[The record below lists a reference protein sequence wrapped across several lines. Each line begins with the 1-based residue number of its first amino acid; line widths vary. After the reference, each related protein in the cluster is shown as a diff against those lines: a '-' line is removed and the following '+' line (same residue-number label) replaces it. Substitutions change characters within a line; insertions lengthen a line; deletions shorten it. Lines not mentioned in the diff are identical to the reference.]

1 MFKKFTALLCS
12 MIILMCSIQNVFA
25 DQFVNR
31 AFVGSYLSAGATD
44 QNYAALDILKCDEN
58 TIVVDFKFI
67 KNGIQQL
74 VYTFSEGT
82 MNNNKGTVRFSV
94 SYSNGKYVS
103 DGTMKLD
110 LEDWCV
116 KVSCDSDQGQHLFD
130 GTMKPQFDLKPFE
143 APSGDNGNSGNPI
156 YSQSR
161 DLSVYL
167 NSEKVVFP
175 EGTYPVIIN
184 DHTYVPLRSVF
195 KTMGINVYWD
205 QFKKNELLN
214 AQSITCTKN
223 DTIIQFMRTFN
234 DSGNNVWT
242 LTKWV
247 GQNTDSVDFKRINIT
262 ELQPVIIENRSYI
275 PLRVVSE
282 AFDATV
288 GWLTEERR
296 VEITCDT
303 SNSFK
308 YDDELI
314 GKIEDYSLDIAKS
327 YVTDDFTSVSADTTP
342 YFSPQA
348 KFYKFG
354 AKDKWGNVVLNV
366 IYGNYIDVFP
376 VDEKGEIISPTPAAE
391 PTTPSEIT
399 TPTQNESESASPT
412 ESATTTV

>member
-1 MFKKFTALLCS
+1 
-12 MIILMCSIQNVFA
+12 
-25 DQFVNR
+25 
-31 AFVGSYLSAGATD
+31 
-44 QNYAALDILKCDEN
+44 
-58 TIVVDFKFI
+58 
-67 KNGIQQL
+67 
-74 VYTFSEGT
+74 
-82 MNNNKGTVRFSV
+82 
-94 SYSNGKYVS
+94 
-103 DGTMKLD
+103 
-110 LEDWCV
+110 
-116 KVSCDSDQGQHLFD
+116 
-130 GTMKPQFDLKPFE
+130 
-143 APSGDNGNSGNPI
+143 
-156 YSQSR
+156 
-161 DLSVYL
+161 
-167 NSEKVVFP
+167 
-175 EGTYPVIIN
+175 
-184 DHTYVPLRSVF
+184 
-195 KTMGINVYWD
+195 MGINVYWD